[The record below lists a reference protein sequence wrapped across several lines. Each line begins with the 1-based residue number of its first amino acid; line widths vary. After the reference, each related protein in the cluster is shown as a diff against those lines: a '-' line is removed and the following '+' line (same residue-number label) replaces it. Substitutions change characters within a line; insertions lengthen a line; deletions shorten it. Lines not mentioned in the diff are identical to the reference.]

1 MFKKL
6 ITHAWSLRHQFI
18 RYFCVGFSAFIL
30 DMSSLMLLKEVFG
43 WQPITAVITNQPF
56 IIAYV
61 FLLNKYWSFDNR
73 DLAHR
78 QAVRFLIL
86 VGINYTVSVTT
97 IYIFN
102 HRLGLDYRLVRIG
115 TIILAACWNFLSYK
129 YWVYRSEPAL
139 PNNPLI

>member
-30 DMSSLMLLKEVFG
+30 DMGSLMLLKEKLG
-43 WQPITAVITNQPF
+43 WQPLTAVVINQVF

-61 FLLNKYWSFDNR
+61 FLLNKYWSFNNR

-78 QAVRFLIL
+78 QLVRFLML
-86 VGINYTVSVTT
+86 VGFNYAVSVTT
-97 IYIFN
+97 MYIFN
-102 HRLGLDYRLVRIG
+102 HRLGWDYRLVRIG

-129 YWVYRSEPAL
+129 YWVYKAEISSV
-139 PNNPLI
+139 

>member
-1 MFKKL
+1 M
-6 ITHAWSLRHQFI
+6 AWSFRHQFI

-43 WQPITAVITNQPF
+43 WQPITAVVTNQVF
-56 IIAYV
+56 IITYI

-78 QAVRFLIL
+78 QVVRFLML
-86 VGINYTVSVTT
+86 VVFNYLVSVATM
-97 IYIFN
+97 YIFN
-102 HRLGLDYRLVRIG
+102 HRLGWDYRLVRIG
-115 TIILAACWNFLSYK
+115 TIILATCWNFLSYK
-129 YWVYRSEPAL
+129 YWVYRSGPVL

>member
-6 ITHAWSLRHQFI
+6 ITHAWSLRQQFI

-30 DMSSLMLLKEVFG
+30 GMSSLMLLKEVFG
-43 WQPITAVITNQPF
+43 WQPITAVIMNQPF

-78 QAVRFLIL
+78 QVVRFLML
-86 VGINYTVSVTT
+86 VGFNYAVSVTT
-97 IYIFN
+97 IYILN

-115 TIILAACWNFLSYK
+115 TIAFAAGFNFLSYK
-129 YWVYRSEPAL
+129 YWVYRSEPIA
-139 PNNPLI
+139 PSNQPV